1 MVEKTKTQK
10 EWAPFNPEYARG
22 LFKELRFQLDVIEGS
37 GKPIKEM
44 SQERLTKLAIAL
56 RDLKKEIGKL
66 SITKCYWCGGNV
78 VMGQC
83 ENDHNADA
91 GKNA

>member
-1 MVEKTKTQK
+1 M
-10 EWAPFNPEYARG
+10 PFNEAKSKKLMEEVKLQFRVVEHSG
-22 LFKELRFQLDVIEGS
+22 LSMKEI
-37 GKPIKEM
+37 

-66 SITKCYWCGGNV
+66 SVTECFWCGGKV

-83 ENDHNADA
+83 ENDHNAE
-91 GKNA
+91 